1 MGYTLLKPF
10 KRPWYRKYTF
20 EIRYYLNVTRFALM
34 HLATGLKLILKNET
48 IWYYSYTTNRLLIL
62 TGLEYLKYIS
72 VDGGETAWLM
82 IDGTFHN
89 CERF

>member
-1 MGYTLLKPF
+1 MSYKLLKPF

-20 EIRYYLNVTRFALM
+20 SVRYYFNVARFAV
-34 HLATGLKLILKNET
+34 ANLITAASLLIKGET
-48 IWYYSYTTNRLLIL
+48 IWYYSYTTNQLFVL

-82 IDGTFHN
+82 INGKFHN